1 MFRIKTILCFLQSFL
16 MLVSSFSV
24 YDSNF
29 KRWVDRAAMELTSVT
44 DFGFEAISAD
54 EMAVSDAEKE
64 KCRSWYNANI
74 LTSENP
80 AYDFTVDGKSLQA
93 NTADWDFSIGEE
105 SAVGEVYSG
114 GKTTYITV
122 SHKKSDLVATIEATI
137 YEDYAT
143 CEWTVFIENTGDENS
158 PVVKKF
164 YAMDTDIDTGVSDIY
179 FSKGSA
185 SAKEDFE
192 LMKSAVC
199 ITPMIFNANG
209 GRTDSFMPYFNI
221 CGKNGGVVVTNGWTG
236 QWYSSFRQ
244 NGGSVSIIE
253 KQEKFNG
260 YLTAGEEVR
269 SPLVSL
275 TFYDGDNALK
285 GFNTFRSWQKNC
297 VIPAEA
303 ASTHTNW
310 SVDTTSSDS
319 MVYGINSLSDE
330 EAEKIDIIWVDAVWY
345 QFKENDGNWFNS
357 VGNWACRDTF
367 PDGFKPVSE
376 AAANRD
382 MKLMVWLEAERCAK
396 DTIIYN
402 AMKDHEG
409 WLWDTGDE
417 DRYMIN
423 LANEEAFDYIT
434 NYVLNFLTENGISIL
449 RLDCALAP
457 YDDWR
462 EMDDVY
468 FDGRAGFEENHYV
481 TNLYRYYDTMISN
494 IPGLY
499 LDNCCSGG
507 RRLDTELARRSI
519 PLWRTDYN
527 CLDEEGQHND
537 DIHTVTQAHTYGIS
551 FWYPVEGIAQYY
563 SGEYAD
569 RSCII
574 PCTFYDTTYNEI
586 REYTLEN
593 YYPLDFGGT
602 DNSEYL
608 AMQFG
613 DENEGIALIYKRDN
627 VTDSE
632 YRLVMNGLSPEKSYT
647 VYDFDGVIPSVTK
660 TGDELMSEG
669 ITLQINDTP
678 KAVIMQY
685 SVA

>member
-1 MFRIKTILCFLQSFL
+1 MYKLKSIFCFLQAFL
-16 MLVSSFSV
+16 MVVSSFSV

-29 KRWVDRAAMELTSVT
+29 KRWVDRAAMELTSVS
-44 DFGFEAISAD
+44 DFGFDSISAD
-54 EMAVSDAEKE
+54 ELPVSTAEKE
-64 KCRSWYNANI
+64 KCRSWYNDNI

-80 AYDFTVDGKSLQA
+80 AYNFTVGGKSIQA
-93 NTADWDFSIGEE
+93 SSDDWDFTIGEE
-105 SAVGEVYSG
+105 SAVGQVYDG

-122 SHKKSDLVATIEATI
+122 SHKKSSLVATVEATI

-158 PVVKKF
+158 PVIKKF
-164 YAMDTDIDTGVSDIY
+164 YALDTTLDTGISDIY
-179 FSKGSA
+179 FSKGSND
-185 SAKEDFE
+185 KEDFE

-199 ITPMIFNANG
+199 PINMIYNANG
-209 GRTDSFMPYFNI
+209 GRSESWLPYFNI
-221 CGKNGGVVVTNGWTG
+221 CGDNYGVVVTNGWTG

-244 NGGSVSIIE
+244 SAGGVSVIE
-253 KQEKFNG
+253 KQETFKG

-275 TFYDGDNALK
+275 TFYNNDNPLK
-285 GFNTFRSWQKNC
+285 GFNTFRSWQKEC
-297 VIPAEA
+297 VIPDEA
-303 ASTHTNW
+303 ATTLTNW

-319 MVYGINSLSDE
+319 MVAGINSLSEE
-330 EAEKIDIIWVDAVWY
+330 EAEKIDILWVDAVWY

-382 MKLMVWLEAERCAK
+382 MRLMVWLEAERCAK
-396 DTIIYN
+396 DTIVYN
-402 AMKDHEG
+402 AINDKEG

-423 LANEEAFDYIT
+423 FANEDAFNYIT
-434 NYVLNFLTENGISIL
+434 NYVCNFLKDNGISIL

-462 EMDDVY
+462 EMDDIY
-468 FDGRAGFEENHYV
+468 YDGRDGFEENHYV
-481 TNLYRYYDTMISN
+481 TNLYRYYDTLMEN

-507 RRLDTELARRSI
+507 KRLDTELARRSV

-527 CLDEEGQHND
+527 CTDENGLHND

-551 FWYPVEGIAQYY
+551 FWYPVEGINQYY
-563 SGEYAD
+563 SGEYAY

-574 PCTFYDTTYNEI
+574 PCTMYDLEYNEI
-586 REYTLEN
+586 RKYTLEN
-593 YYPLDFGGT
+593 YYPLTYGGI
-602 DNSEYL
+602 DNSKYL

-613 DENEGIALIYKRDN
+613 EADEGIALIYKRDN
-627 VTDSE
+627 VTDNE
-632 YRLVMNGLSPEKSYT
+632 YTLVLNGLDSNANYT
-647 VYDFDGVIPSVTK
+647 VSDYDGIIPTVTK
-660 TGDELMSEG
+660 TGKELMSEG
-669 ITLQINDTP
+669 ITINIESTP

-685 SVA
+685 CVTE